1 MEKGKLL
8 VTAIECCRI
17 EAQKVLNG
25 GAEVCHSDCDA
36 VDDAQILGDD
46 QLDVPKQD
54 PHLLWRRRGWGLRP
68 SQELVPG
75 TISRFSQALVP
86 GTQI

>member
-8 VTAIECCRI
+8 VTAIECCRM
-17 EAQKVLNG
+17 EAHRVLNG

-46 QLDVPKQD
+46 QPGVPKPKS
-54 PHLLWRRRGWGLRP
+54 PHSPASCQNSL
-68 SQELVPG
+68 EE
-75 TISRFSQALVP
+75 ALAQTYVVKME
-86 GTQI
+86 GKG